1 MCHLAGAL
9 VIHSVA
15 EDAFWLLTGMM
26 EAVLK
31 EYYDASGPGI
41 RVDAGVFDVVLRGSE
56 KDLATTF
63 RQVGIKCECGTE
75 SNVVVADVSQP
86 PNSSTNGT
94 NSCSFGVYPGP
105 LRYV

>member
-26 EAVLK
+26 ETVLK
-31 EYYDASGPGI
+31 EYYDTSGPEI

-63 RQVGIKCECGTE
+63 KQLGIRCACSCPFLSFASSLHPGRCRP
-75 SNVVVADVSQP
+75 VSASQMM
-86 PNSSTNGT
+86 N
-94 NSCSFGVYPGP
+94 
-105 LRYV
+105 